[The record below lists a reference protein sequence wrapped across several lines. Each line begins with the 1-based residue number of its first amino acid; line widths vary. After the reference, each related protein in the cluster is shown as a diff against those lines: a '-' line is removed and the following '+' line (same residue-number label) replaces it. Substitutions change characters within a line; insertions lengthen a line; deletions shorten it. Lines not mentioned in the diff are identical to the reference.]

1 MSNSIKTFD
10 SYVAE
15 AKKESWFDK
24 MNAAK
29 ADKKGKDKKG
39 EAKPAKTDKKADKK
53 DDKKEAP
60 KKGAGKALPFAERMK
75 AAREAKKAGKS
86 KKKAVVAIKES
97 RQELILEAKSQLVK
111 LNETIAKLMKTSAV
125 KKSK

>member
-24 MNAAK
+24 MNASK
-29 ADKKGKDKKG
+29 ADKKAKGKKADPKA
-39 EAKPAKTDKKADKK
+39 AKADKKADKK
-53 DDKKEAP
+53 DDKKAAP
-60 KKGAGKALPFAERMK
+60 KKGAEKALPFAERMK
-75 AAREAKKAGKS
+75 AAREAKKSGKS

-97 RQELILEAKSQLVK
+97 RQELILEAKSQVVK

>member
-10 SYVAE
+10 SFVSE
-15 AKKESWFDK
+15 AKKDSWFDK
-24 MNAAK
+24 LNAGK
-29 ADKKGKDKKG
+29 ADKKGKDKKSDPKA
-39 EAKPAKTDKKADKK
+39 AKADKKADKK
-53 DDKKEAP
+53 DDKKAAP
-60 KKGAGKALPFAERMK
+60 KKGAGKDLPFAERMK
-75 AAREAKKAGKS
+75 AAREAKKTGKS

-111 LNETIAKLMKTSAV
+111 LNETIAKLMKTPAV